1 MPTITA
7 EGPPI
12 RELDRKR
19 KLVEE
24 VTEAATKAYGLPKD
38 VIVVVIKENLPEN
51 VGVGG
56 QLLVDRRKKAPE
68 KPN

>member
-12 RELDRKR
+12 RELDAKR
-19 KLVEE
+19 TFVQE
-24 VTEAATKAYGLPKD
+24 VTEAATKCYGLPKE
-38 VIVVVIKENLPEN
+38 VIVVVIKENPPEN

-56 QLLVDRRKKAPE
+56 QLLVDRRKGKSD
-68 KPN
+68 KSS